1 VVGGWWLVVGK
12 NGLKAINN
20 RLPTSD
26 HRQLTTGH
34 QSPTTNH
41 QPPDAM
47 NIGIT
52 VFPTYGGSGIVGSEL
67 GRELAERGH
76 IVHFI
81 SYALPTR
88 LCELSERMRFHQVD
102 LFDYPLFEFPPY
114 DLALASKIVEVAESE
129 KLDVLHMHYAIPH
142 ATAGFLAREMY
153 KSTRYLPF
161 VTTLHGTDIT
171 LVGSRKSFL
180 PITRFSIAQSDA
192 LTAIS
197 QYLAEQ
203 TCLTFDNCAVEVIP
217 NFINANEYVRRD
229 NEQLRRELAPNGE
242 KLLIHVSNF
251 RPVKRIND
259 CIHTL
264 AQLRGRARARLVM
277 CGDGPEREGAEKLA
291 REYGIYDDVI
301 FAGQV
306 QNIADYLSVSDVL
319 LMPSETESFGLA
331 ALESMACETP
341 VIATRVGGLP
351 EVVLDGETGY
361 LVGVGDTRAMTER
374 AVEILSDDDKRR
386 KMGARGRAWAVERFN
401 TETVIP
407 QYEKLYE
414 RVIDWAGRNGR
425 RG

>member
-1 VVGGWWLVVGK
+1 
-12 NGLKAINN
+12 
-20 RLPTSD
+20 
-26 HRQLTTGH
+26 
-34 QSPTTNH
+34 
-41 QPPDAM
+41 M

-67 GRELAERGH
+67 GRELSERGH
-76 IVHFI
+76 NVHFI

-88 LCELSERMRFHQVD
+88 LCKLNERLQFHQVD

-114 DLALASKIVEVAESE
+114 DLALASKIVEVAENE
-129 KLDVLHMHYAIPH
+129 KLDALHMHYAIPH

-153 KSTRYLPF
+153 KSSRYLPF

-197 QYLAEQ
+197 QYLADE
-203 TCLTFDNCAVEVIP
+203 TCRAFGNCAVEVIP
-217 NFINANEYVRRD
+217 NFINANEYKRRE
-229 NEQLRRELAPNGE
+229 NKELRRKLAPNDE

-264 AQLRGRARARLVM
+264 ARLRGRVRARLVM
-277 CGDGPEREGAEKLA
+277 CGDGPEREGAAALA
-291 REYGIYDDVI
+291 RDYGVADDVI

-306 QNIADYLSVSDVL
+306 PNIADYLSVSDLL

-331 ALESMACETP
+331 A
-341 VIATRVGGLP
+341 
-351 EVVLDGETGY
+351 
-361 LVGVGDTRAMTER
+361 
-374 AVEILSDDDKRR
+374 
-386 KMGARGRAWAVERFN
+386 
-401 TETVIP
+401 
-407 QYEKLYE
+407 
-414 RVIDWAGRNGR
+414 
-425 RG
+425 